1 MDDYYDNNNFD
12 IDAFNKEFIK
22 RKEDIEKT
30 EREKEMELTRKM
42 NKKETDSSFL
52 SPIINVITDAADSM
66 FSLIYDLISINYR
79 SLDDLKNIFV
89 KENRLFYLGICLLI
103 TSLIMYIISYLF
115 IPSEDKNDININIPQ
130 DYSFKYY
137 PYEQQKA
144 EDVKKIID
152 LEREVSTMGK
162 QNEQLQGRLETQ
174 GKFFRDQTRQMNALS
189 QQINRNHEIMNLG
202 APESLTKTPL
212 IFQAPNQQNTI
223 TNPQLK
229 MDNFGQPLARPST
242 PPQLGGDSPVGLEQ
256 FEAAPQFG
264 EKPFFNNHV
273 VENNILMGGQESQN
287 FFNQLN
293 EFVTFDDDSA

>member
-22 RKEDIEKT
+22 RKEEIEKT

-42 NKKETDSSFL
+42 NKKETGSSFL
-52 SPIINVITDAADSM
+52 SPIVNVVTDAADSM

-115 IPSEDKNDININIPQ
+115 IPSDDKNDININIPQ

-152 LEREVSTMGK
+152 LEREVSTMSK

-256 FEAAPQFG
+256 FEASPQFG
-264 EKPFFNNHV
+264 ERPFLT
-273 VENNILMGGQESQN
+273 IML
-287 FFNQLN
+287 
-293 EFVTFDDDSA
+293 